1 MKVIIIAILLTYIS
15 AQAVVKV
22 AETLDSRMSAD
33 ELCWNSV
40 CRARWTG
47 YKVSSR
53 RLQAVVQAA
62 VNPMP
67 SVTNG
72 DCQERCYDQ
81 CMCPNT
87 RRLQAVVATAPSGL
101 ECNKKCGGG
110 GKGRR
115 LQGMVS
121 WRTVS
126 CPQVCFDYCYED
138 KLGQLVV
145 PKVCGARSLQS
156 VQTNEQNAAQAC
168 KTQCNI
174 TAPVVENPVALGKE
188 CQSACL
194 CRKIK

>member
-1 MKVIIIAILLTYIS
+1 MKIIIIAILLTYIS
-15 AQAVVKV
+15 AQSVVV
-22 AETLDSRMSAD
+22 VPEMRMSAD

-40 CRARWTG
+40 CKARWTG

-53 RLQAVVQAA
+53 RLQAVQPT

-81 CMCPNT
+81 CMCPNK
-87 RRLQAVVATAPSGL
+87 RRLQAVVATGPSSS

-115 LQGMVS
+115 LQGVVN
-121 WRTVS
+121 WRKVS
-126 CPQVCFDYCYED
+126 CPQNCFDNCYED

-145 PKVCGARSLQS
+145 PKVCSARRLQ
-156 VQTNEQNAAQAC
+156 VRQTNEQNAAQAC
-168 KTQCNI
+168 KTQCKI

-194 CRKIK
+194 CRKIE